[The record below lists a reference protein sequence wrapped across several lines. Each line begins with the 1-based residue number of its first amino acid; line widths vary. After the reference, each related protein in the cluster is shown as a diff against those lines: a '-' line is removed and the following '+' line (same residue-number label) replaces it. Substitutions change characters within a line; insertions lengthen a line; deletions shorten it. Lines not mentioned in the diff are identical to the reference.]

1 MDYFTQTK
9 LSFFFLLLS
18 VFLVE
23 LGAVTPPPTNRKP
36 STASPPNAASSVNFK
51 SPLAGQFV
59 VPPRLPGVP
68 FPIQQSYA
76 GRLNVSVNPRQVSQM
91 FFWLVPAD
99 DAGGSKDLTIWV
111 NGDAC
116 SGLVGAFQGT
126 GPITMNPGR
135 VPTKNPNSWTRSS
148 NMLYLDIPLNI
159 GFTRGQATQRGS
171 ADIGGL
177 VFNFLT
183 AFLKVFPEMNGLN
196 LYMAG
201 HAYSG
206 TYISYAADKIYAL
219 QSKLALKLQGI
230 LLINAFI
237 STPDYQQHIP
247 IASYVTKN
255 NDAFKFTPAQ
265 LKHLQA
271 TDNECGFS
279 QYLAQHLTFPP
290 RGVFPQVT
298 KAVDPAHAP
307 DFKEQCMIFMEMFQG
322 SSPDM
327 NLGNIHDK
335 PGMADPNFTK
345 FVYPGR
351 ADVQSAFNVDGAR
364 RWAPCGDFN
373 KVFPNGDASPP
384 PTLKALPN
392 VINHSKRTVIAH
404 GLLDGT
410 LPVDGMKLAIQ
421 SMTWGGK
428 QGFQQSVNSKF
439 VVGGKYGGRY
449 HTERGLT
456 FVEVAQSGS
465 FMPHDQGQAALSIFE
480 YLLGKRPTP

>member
-1 MDYFTQTK
+1 MDYSTQTK

-126 GPITMNPGR
+126 GPVSIQLTSTGSIFSEG
-135 VPTKNPNSWTRSS
+135 SWTRSS

-177 VFNFLT
+177 VF
-183 AFLKVFPEMNGLN
+183 PEMNGLN
-196 LYMAG
+196 LYIANLVAG

-271 TDNECGFS
+271 TDNACGFS
-279 QYLAQHLTFPP
+279 QYMTQHLTFPP

-298 KAVDPAHAP
+298 KVHSL
-307 DFKEQCMIFMEMFQG
+307 FIKFLGSFFLLTLGFQNVY
-322 SSPDM
+322 S
-327 NLGNIHDK
+327 NIHDK

-364 RWAPCGDFN
+364 RWASCGDFN

-384 PTLKALPN
+384 PTLKVLPN